1 MEARPADHRE
11 LIIMWAF
18 AKLDLAAFVL
28 ASAAVTGAFLLLL
41 TLLLVIKGAPAGIP
55 VGPHLAALR
64 SIFPGYT
71 VTYSGAFVGGLYAAV
86 LGACLGFVVA
96 AVWNLA
102 HGIFLAFVRMRA
114 NLASYDMD

>member
-18 AKLDLAAFVL
+18 AKLDLAAFVI
-28 ASAAVTGAFLLLL
+28 ASAIVTGTFLLLL
-41 TLLLVIKGAPAGIP
+41 TLLLVVKGAPPGMP

-64 SIFPGYT
+64 AIFPGYT
-71 VTYSGAFVGGLYAAV
+71 VTVPGALVGGLYAAS
-86 LGACLGFVVA
+86 LGACIGFVVA
-96 AVWNLA
+96 GIWNLA
-102 HGIFLAFVRMRA
+102 HALFLAFVRMRA